1 MTNVF
6 EEKNVQKAIMQ
17 LGIPSMLGTLATLVY
32 NMADTY
38 FVSMTKDPV
47 QIAAVTLCTPILLIV
62 MSVSSIFGMGGSSV
76 IARMLGEKKND
87 IARRCITFC
96 TYAMAVAGVLIMIL
110 GALFMDKI
118 AAVAGADMDN
128 IGYTIDYLKWIF
140 LGAPFII
147 LSNGMLHLLRST
159 GLVNQATIG
168 TVLGNGINI
177 VLDYIFIVLMG
188 MGTAGAA
195 LATSLG
201 FLCSSI
207 YYISCSVRE
216 IRKKNDLFSLSPAE
230 CRVSHSLVLDV
241 VKIGVPGALITVM
254 ISVANIILNNNIGIY
269 GSDAVAAYG
278 IASKINMFPVMLSVG
293 LTQGVAPLIGY
304 CYGARQED
312 RLKKVM
318 RSSAVDVII
327 VGAIFTIAFLVLSR
341 PIASVFLHD
350 EELIALSASFLR
362 ILCITASAVGVIN
375 LSTAYFQA
383 LGKAVS
389 SLVITMLRNV
399 IMFIPAIILLGNIWG
414 LDGVISAQPATE
426 ALLTVICI
434 MMLKAKTS
442 EKQSEMEYKYQAQ

>member
-1 MTNVF
+1 MTTVF
-6 EEKNVQKAIMQ
+6 EEKNIQKAIMQ
-17 LGIPSMLGTLATLVY
+17 LGIPAMLGTLATLVY

-38 FVSMTKDPV
+38 FVSMTKNPA

-87 IARRCITFC
+87 IARRCVTFS
-96 TYAMAVAGVLIMIL
+96 TYAMGFAGLLIMALGVLFI
-110 GALFMDKI
+110 DKI
-118 AAVAGADMDN
+118 SVLAGADMDN
-128 IGYTIDYLKWIF
+128 IGYTIDYLRWIF

-147 LSNGMLHLLRST
+147 LTNGMIHLVRSK

-195 LATSLG
+195 LATSIG
-201 FLCSSI
+201 FFCSAVYFI
-207 YYISCSVRE
+207 GCIMRE
-216 IRKKNDLFSLSPAE
+216 IRKKNELFSLSPAE
-230 CRVSHSLVLDV
+230 CRVSSSLVLDI

-278 IASKINMFPVMLSVG
+278 IAIKINMFPVMLSVG

-304 CYGARQED
+304 CYGARQDD

-318 RSSAVDVII
+318 RFSAVDVII
-327 VGAIFTIAFLVLSR
+327 VGAFFTIVFLLFNRSLT
-341 PIASVFLHD
+341 SLFLHD

-362 ILCITASAVGVIN
+362 VLCVTAPAVGIIN
-375 LSTAYFQA
+375 MVTAYFQA

-399 IMFIPAIILLGNIWG
+399 ILFVPAIILMGNIWG
-414 LDGVISAQPATE
+414 LNGVIAAQPVSE
-426 ALLTVICI
+426 VLLTVICI
-434 MMLKAKTS
+434 MMYRIKPT
-442 EKQSEMEYKYQAQ
+442 EKQREVEYA